1 MTDNINADVTLENS
15 VIDGSKNELLY
26 TLSDE
31 FERDSRRYNR
41 AFVEESEVGAL

>member
-1 MTDNINADVTLENS
+1 MTEKINTDTLENS
-15 VIDGSKNELLY
+15 GYEDNSNELLY

-41 AFVEESEVGAL
+41 AFLEESEVGAV

>member
-1 MTDNINADVTLENS
+1 MTEKINVGVMPESNSYENNKS
-15 VIDGSKNELLY
+15 ELLF

-41 AFVEESEVGAL
+41 AFQEESEVGAV

>member
-1 MTDNINADVTLENS
+1 MTNKKTQGMIPEMLNNEDHNS
-15 VIDGSKNELLY
+15 EYLS

-41 AFVEESEVGAL
+41 AFLEESEVGAV

>member
-15 VIDGSKNELLY
+15 VIDGNKNELLY